1 MSLVLTCPNCATRY
15 VASSEGFMPPGRAVR
30 CSRCQ
35 HTWFQDVSAPEAYE
49 TLYEEYEDDLG
60 PAPAPDDRGF
70 SSIDQFDEPF
80 SEEIGRTHDEYDRSS
95 GRSVV
100 DEFRETMPRF
110 STEPDYE
117 LPERRRGSRVV
128 SALVGLLGTVAVLGV
143 LAAGTWYFRPQIV
156 ALIPQTEAL
165 YALLP
170 VEQATSDYDLQNTGY
185 IEAMEE
191 GRQVLI
197 VSGEVVNQTD
207 KPIAVPVVQVTVRT
221 IAGRDLDQWK
231 FKPRGGE
238 IEPGEARYFETRRL
252 NPPEGA
258 QRLHLIIVEED

>member
-1 MSLVLTCPNCATRY
+1 M
-15 VASSEGFMPPGRAVR
+15 R

-49 TLYEEYEDDLG
+49 TLYEEYEDDPGSAL
-60 PAPAPDDRGF
+60 APTPTSALDDRGI

-80 SEEIGRTHDEYDRSS
+80 SEGIGRTAGEYERSS

-110 STEPDYE
+110 SSEPDYE
-117 LPERRRGSRVV
+117 LPERRRGSRAV

-156 ALIPQTEAL
+156 ALVPQTEAF

-191 GRQVLI
+191 GRRVLI
-197 VSGEVVNQTD
+197 VSGEVANQTD
-207 KPIAVPVVQVTVRT
+207 QPIVVPVVQVTVRN

-231 FKPRGGE
+231 FKPRGGD
-238 IEPGEARYFETRRL
+238 IAPGEARYFETRRL